1 MGIERDTIAEH
12 TPSVYIPMDRRQ
24 ALVRGSSLPDRTTG
38 AALFADISGS
48 TLLTEV
54 LARTLGPRL
63 GAEELTHQLNQV
75 YDMLIAEVDRY
86 GGSVIGFA
94 GDAITCWFAE
104 PDSSGSEKQELPR
117 LPSVPSTLPS
127 VAGQAAQNDS
137 EGFLYAPLRATAC
150 ALAMQQAMEQ
160 FAVVELPAGET
171 VELAMKAAVASGA
184 ARRFLVGD
192 PGIQLIDAL
201 AGETVARMAAAERL
215 ADRGEVVV
223 DAQTAAYLGKQAQ
236 VVKWRTEI
244 ETGNR
249 FAIVDKLMSPVES
262 VGWPP
267 LDPQALHEDQVRPWL
282 LPAVY
287 ERLREGLGEI
297 LLELKPGV
305 TLFLRF
311 EGIDYDGDEAA
322 EAKLDAYIRWV
333 QGLLAQYEGSLLQ
346 LIIGDKG
353 SYLYAAFGAPI
364 AHEDDALRAVLA
376 ALELRTPPAD
386 MDFIHPVQIGI
397 SQGMVRAGAYGGT
410 TRRTYGVLSDEV
422 NLAARLMQHA
432 APGEVLVSRRVQKAV
447 SEAFTWEILPAVRVK
462 GKSRRIPM
470 ARLVGVGKAQVRA
483 GSAAY
488 TGPLVGRE
496 AELAQLV
503 QFSQPLFEGK
513 FVGMAYVYGEAGVG
527 KSRLVYELRQL
538 FTGVELLI
546 LDLGVQSG
554 VGSRIFSN
562 QATIEWFTCLAE
574 QILRQSLNPFKYFL
588 REYFDQYTDSP
599 EEENKARFDEI
610 LGMLIADLQ
619 KPGFHEQSDEIVR
632 ELERTRSVLGALVDL
647 HWEGSLYEQ
656 LEPKLRFENTL
667 AAFKTLI
674 MAESLRRP
682 VILHIEDAHWLDAD
696 SQELLKVLTR
706 NVETYPF
713 AVLLTGRYR
722 DDGSRFVVSVNEDVP
737 QQAIDLNELPPADI
751 QALAQQ
757 TLEGA
762 IAGELAAFLMEK
774 TNGNPLF
781 VEQLVQDMR
790 ERALIQVENGEWR
803 VERAGMEEVPASI
816 NAVMITRLDRLT
828 ARIKATVQTAAVLG
842 HEFQVQVLSRMLR
855 DDAQL
860 AERIRQAEAQMIWSA
875 LSELRYIFRHTLMR
889 DAAYEMQLRAHLQ
902 KLHALAGEAI
912 EQVYA
917 SSDLGPH
924 YADLAYH
931 YGKAREDRQAF
942 RYARLAGERAAAQFA
957 NHEAIDHLEA
967 ALQSAEHLA
976 WGETFEER
984 QEIHVALGRLLT
996 NTAQYDHALDH
1007 LDKALE
1013 LAIERG
1019 DPDAQAR
1026 ACRWSAEVYES
1037 RSEYASALEWV
1048 RRGLDALKD
1057 RDEHSTEAA
1066 ELSLIAG
1073 LIHTRL
1079 GDYDSALDQCTSA
1092 LNIAEQ
1098 LNEVTTLARAYN
1110 LWGHTTR
1117 LMGQSGIAI
1126 EYFQR
1131 ALSLYQR
1138 VGDIRGQ
1145 ALAHNQV
1152 AAACLYIGRLQEA
1165 EHQCRLAREIFNQ
1178 IGDMYNLVFVN
1189 NNLGEVLLKQGNLDG
1204 ALASYQEGLRTLEH
1218 IGGSAYV
1225 LGALHNNLGATYIR
1239 RGEIDAARQH
1249 LRVSRECFEQA
1260 QARDWLPE
1268 LYRHWAKAALLAGEL
1283 PDAETHVQQSL
1294 SLARELNMRDQ
1305 EGNSLRVLGE
1315 IAAAQGQFK
1324 EAEAHLRQSLEILRE
1339 VENEYEEAC
1348 SQLALAR
1355 LHAVQGK
1362 SAETLATL
1370 EQCIPTFERLEAAL
1384 DLNTARELQKELDND
1399 PS

>member
-1 MGIERDTIAEH
+1 MEESTAIEH

-38 AALFADISGS
+38 AALFADISGF
-48 TLLTEV
+48 TPLTEA
-54 LARTLGPRL
+54 LTRTLGPKD
-63 GAEELTHQLNQV
+63 GAEELTHRLNRV
-75 YDMLIAEVDRY
+75 YDALIAQVDRY

-94 GDAITCWFAE
+94 GDAITCWF
-104 PDSSGSEKQELPR
+104 
-117 LPSVPSTLPS
+117 T
-127 VAGQAAQNDS
+127 GQAQGCENEENERSAS
-137 EGFLYAPLRATAC
+137 LRTTACARAVGC
-150 ALAMQQAMEQ
+150 ALAMHQAMEQ
-160 FAVVELPAGET
+160 FSEVVLAPGET
-171 VELAMKAAVASGA
+171 VSLAMKAAVASGS

-192 PGIQLIDAL
+192 PDIQLIDAL
-201 AGETVARMAAAERL
+201 AGETVTRMAAAEHL

-223 DAQTAAYLGKQAQ
+223 DTQTAASLGKQVQ
-236 VVKWRTEI
+236 VVEWRTEV
-244 ETGNR
+244 ETSDR
-249 FAIVDKLMSPVES
+249 FAIVDKLLSPAEPA
-262 VGWPP
+262 GWPP
-267 LDPQALHEDQVRPWL
+267 LAPQALHEDQIRPWL
-282 LPAVY
+282 LPDVY

-297 LLELKPGV
+297 LLEVKPGV

-311 EGIDYDGDEAA
+311 EGIDYDDDETA

-333 QGLLAQYEGSLLQ
+333 QRVLMQYGGSLLQ

-353 SYLYAAFGAPI
+353 SYLCAAFGAPI
-364 AHEDDALRAVLA
+364 AHEDDARRAVIA
-376 ALELRTPPAD
+376 ALELRTPPED

-397 SQGMVRAGAYGGT
+397 SQGTMRAGAYGGT

-422 NLAARLMQHA
+422 NLAARLMQRA
-432 APGEVLVSRRVQKAV
+432 APGEVLVSKRVQKAV
-447 SEAFTWEILPAVRVK
+447 SEAFTWEILPPIQVK
-462 GKSRRIPM
+462 GKSEPIPV

-483 GSAAY
+483 GSAIY
-488 TGPLVGRE
+488 TGMLVGRE

-503 QFSQPLFEGK
+503 QFPQPLFEGK
-513 FVGMAYVYGEAGVG
+513 FAGMAYLHGEAGVG

-538 FTGVELLI
+538 FTNVALFI
-546 LDLGVQSG
+546 LDLGAQSEIG
-554 VGSRIFSN
+554 NHISSN
-562 QATIEWFTCLAE
+562 QATIEWFTCPAE

-588 REYFDQYTDSP
+588 REYFDQYTDRS
-599 EEENKARFDEI
+599 EEENKVRFDEI
-610 LGMLIADLQ
+610 LERLIADLQ
-619 KPGFHEQSDEIVR
+619 KPGFHKKSNEIAQ

-647 HWEGSLYEQ
+647 HWKGSLYEQ

-682 VILHIEDAHWLDAD
+682 MILHIEDAHWLDGD

-706 NVETYPF
+706 NVEAYPF

-722 DDGSRFVVSVNEDVP
+722 DDGSRFEVSVDEDVP

-757 TLEGA
+757 TLAGT
-762 IAGELAAFLMEK
+762 IDGELATFLMEK

-790 ERALIQVENGEWR
+790 ERALIRVENGEWR

-816 NAVMITRLDRLT
+816 NAVMIARLDRLT

-842 HEFQVQVLSRMLR
+842 CEFEVQVLSRMLR
-855 DDAQL
+855 GDAQL
-860 AERIRQAEAQMIWSA
+860 AQRIRQAEAEMIWSA

-912 EQVYA
+912 EQVYG
-917 SSDLGPH
+917 SDLGPH

-931 YGKAREDRQAF
+931 WGKAEDTAREF
-942 RYARLAGERAAAQFA
+942 RYAKLAGEHAVAQFA
-957 NHEAIDHLEA
+957 NQEAIEHFNQ
-967 ALQSAEHLA
+967 ALQSAA
-976 WGETFEER
+976 
-984 QEIHVALGRLLT
+984 
-996 NTAQYDHALDH
+996 Y
-1007 LDKALE
+1007 LDKAIEQRQGIHTALGELLTTIGQYDQAQEHLE
-1013 LAIERG
+1013 QALALAIECG
-1019 DPDAQAR
+1019 DDDAQAH
-1026 ACRWSAEVYES
+1026 ACHLLALTYENRGEYPPALDWVQQGLAIIGKRETAE
-1037 RSEYASALEWV
+1037 R
-1048 RRGLDALKD
+1048 
-1057 RDEHSTEAA
+1057 A
-1066 ELSLIAG
+1066 ELSLTAG
-1073 LIHTRL
+1073 LIHTRR
-1079 GDYDSALDQCTSA
+1079 GDYDNALDQCTRA

-1098 LNEVTTLARAYN
+1098 LDEATTLARAYN
-1110 LWGHTTR
+1110 LWGHITR

-1126 EYFQR
+1126 EHFQR
-1131 ALSLYQR
+1131 ALNLYQR
-1138 VGDIRGQ
+1138 VGNIRGQ
-1145 ALAHNQV
+1145 ALAHNQI

-1165 EHQCRLAREIFNQ
+1165 ERQCRLAREIFNQ
-1178 IGDMYNLVFVN
+1178 IGDMYNRVFVN

-1239 RGEIDAARQH
+1239 RGEIDAARRH

-1268 LYRHWAKAALLAGEL
+1268 LYRHWAKAALLGGEL
-1283 PDAETHVQQSL
+1283 PDAETYVQQSL
-1294 SLARELNMRDQ
+1294 TLARELSMRDQ

-1315 IAAAQGQFK
+1315 IAAVQGQFK
-1324 EAEAHLRQSLEILRE
+1324 EAEAHLYQSLAILKE

-1355 LHAVQGK
+1355 LQALQGK
-1362 SAETLATL
+1362 PAEGLTTL
-1370 EQCIPTFERLEAAL
+1370 EQCIPTFKRLEAAL
-1384 DLNTARELQKELDND
+1384 DLNTACELQKELTADKD
-1399 PS
+1399 HS

>member
-1 MGIERDTIAEH
+1 MNMESDTIADH
-12 TPSVYIPMDRRQ
+12 TSSVYIPMDRRQ
-24 ALVRGSSLPDRTTG
+24 ALVRGSSLSDRTTG
-38 AALFADISGS
+38 AALFADISGF
-48 TLLTEV
+48 TPLTEA

-63 GAEELTHQLNQV
+63 GAEELTHQLNRV
-75 YDMLIAEVDRY
+75 YDVLIAEVDRY

-104 PDSSGSEKQELPR
+104 PDPSGSEKQEIPR
-117 LPSVPSTLPS
+117 LPSV
-127 VAGQAAQNDS
+127 ARNDS

-150 ALAMQQAMEQ
+150 GLAMQQAMER

-171 VELAMKAAVASGA
+171 VELAMKVAVASGS

-192 PGIQLIDAL
+192 PDIQLIDAL
-201 AGETVARMAAAERL
+201 AGKTVVRMAAAERL

-223 DAQTAAYLGKQAQ
+223 DAQTAAHLDKQAQ
-236 VVKWRTEI
+236 VVEWRTEV
-244 ETGNR
+244 ETGDR
-249 FAIVDKLMSPVES
+249 FAIVDKLMSPVEPA
-262 VGWPP
+262 GWPP
-267 LDPQALHEDQVRPWL
+267 LAPQALREDQVRPWL
-282 LPAVY
+282 LPAVH

-311 EGIDYDGDEAA
+311 EGIDYDSDEAA
-322 EAKLDAYIRWV
+322 GAKLDAYIRWV

-364 AHEDDALRAVLA
+364 AHEDDAQRAVIA
-376 ALELRTPPAD
+376 AMELRTLPAD
-386 MDFIHPVQIGI
+386 MDFIRPVQIGI
-397 SQGMVRAGAYGGT
+397 SQGTMRAGAYGGT

-432 APGEVLVSRRVQKAV
+432 APGEVLVSKRVQKAV
-447 SEAFTWEILPAVRVK
+447 PEAFTWEILPAIQVK
-462 GKSRRIPM
+462 GKSRRIPV

-503 QFSQPLFEGK
+503 QFPQPLFEGK
-513 FVGMAYVYGEAGVG
+513 FAGMAYVYGEAGVG
-527 KSRLVYELRQL
+527 KSRLVHELRQL
-538 FTGVELLI
+538 FTNVGLLI
-546 LDLGVQSG
+546 LDLSVQSG
-554 VGSRIFSN
+554 IGDRVFSKP
-562 QATIEWFTCLAE
+562 ATIEWFICPAE

-588 REYFDQYTDSP
+588 RGYFDQYTDSP
-599 EEENKARFDEI
+599 EEENKVRFDEI
-610 LGMLIADLQ
+610 LDMLIADLQ
-619 KPGFHEQSDEIVR
+619 KSGFHKRSDEIAR

-682 VILHIEDAHWLDAD
+682 VVLHIEDAHWLDAD

-722 DDGSRFVVSVNEDVP
+722 DDGGRFEVSVEEDVP
-737 QQAIDLNELPPADI
+737 QQAIDLNELPAADI
-751 QALAQQ
+751 QALAEQ
-757 TLEGA
+757 TLGGA
-762 IAGELAAFLMEK
+762 IDGELAAFLTEK

-790 ERALIQVENGEWR
+790 ERALIRVENGEWR
-803 VERAGMEEVPASI
+803 VERAGMGEVPASI
-816 NAVMITRLDRLT
+816 NAVMIARLDRLA
-828 ARIKATVQTAAVLG
+828 ARVKAAVQTAAVLG
-842 HEFQVQVLSRMLR
+842 CEFEVQVLSRMLR
-855 DDAQL
+855 GDAQL
-860 AERIRQAEAQMIWSA
+860 AQRIRQAVVEMIWSA

-889 DAAYEMQLRAHLQ
+889 DAAYDMQLRAHLQ

-917 SSDLGPH
+917 SDLGPH

-931 YGKAREDRQAF
+931 WGKAEDAAREF
-942 RYARLAGERAAAQFA
+942 RYAKLAGEHAVAQFA
-957 NHEAIDHLEA
+957 NQEAINHFNQ
-967 ALQSAEHLA
+967 ALQSVAHLDLDKA
-976 WGETFEER
+976 VEQR
-984 QEIHVALGRLLT
+984 QEIHIAMGELLT
-996 NTAQYDHALDH
+996 TIGQYDQARGH
-1007 LDKALE
+1007 LDQALE
-1013 LAIERG
+1013 LAAERG
-1019 DPDAQAR
+1019 DEDAQAH
-1026 ACRWSAEVYES
+1026 ACHLLALTYENRGEYPPALDWVQQGLAIIGKRKVAE
-1037 RSEYASALEWV
+1037 R
-1048 RRGLDALKD
+1048 
-1057 RDEHSTEAA
+1057 A
-1066 ELSLIAG
+1066 ELSLTAG
-1073 LIHTRL
+1073 LIHSRQ
-1079 GDYDSALDQCTSA
+1079 GDYDNALDQCTSA

-1110 LWGHTTR
+1110 LWGHITR
-1117 LMGQSGIAI
+1117 LMGQSGTAI

-1131 ALSLYQR
+1131 ALDLYQQ
-1138 VGDIRGQ
+1138 VGNIRGQ

-1152 AAACLYIGRLQEA
+1152 AVACLYIGRLQEA
-1165 EHQCRLAREIFNQ
+1165 ERQCRLAREIFNQ
-1178 IGDMYNLVFVN
+1178 IGDVYNRVFVN
-1189 NNLGEVLLKQGNLDG
+1189 NNLGEVLLKQGHLDG

-1225 LGALHNNLGATYIR
+1225 LGALHNNLGATHIR

-1249 LRVSRECFEQA
+1249 LRVSHERFEQA

-1268 LYRHWAKAALLAGEL
+1268 LRRHWAEAALLAGEL
-1283 PDAETHVQQSL
+1283 PNAETHVQQSL
-1294 SLARELNMRDQ
+1294 SLARELGMRDQ
-1305 EGNSLRVLGE
+1305 EGSSLRVLGE
-1315 IAAAQGQFK
+1315 TAIAQGQFE
-1324 EAEAHLRQSLEILRE
+1324 EAEAHLRQSLAILKE

-1355 LHAVQGK
+1355 LHILQGK
-1362 SAETLATL
+1362 PAEALAAL
-1370 EQCIPTFERLEAAL
+1370 ERCISTFERLGAAL
-1384 DLNTARELQKELDND
+1384 DLNTARELQKEVDGHKD
-1399 PS
+1399 YS